1 MECASLPSSL
11 RTPLRASLRASLRK
25 TAAWFG
31 AEWCLIDTVEPCD
44 HARYARLRARAMT
57 LFLFAWFLMAS
68 SACSHSAFE
77 RQHEQAVAQNPPG
90 VELEIRTRGDRKQFA
105 VSEPVEFEELYT
117 SKYSG
122 LWHIEILEGLNT
134 ASNATGSDVVHI
146 ADGST
151 ILEQPREM
159 WAGIICCDSRHVWLS
174 QDPTRVPYKLSATPT
189 RANPEGL
196 HNPEWHKLH
205 LPSKPGKYQVYLTTQ
220 RLFGRSDS
228 TTTYEGKGIPLSSNV
243 LKLEVK

>member
-1 MECASLPSSL
+1 
-11 RTPLRASLRASLRK
+11 
-25 TAAWFG
+25 
-31 AEWCLIDTVEPCD
+31 
-44 HARYARLRARAMT
+44 
-57 LFLFAWFLMAS
+57 MAS

>member
-1 MECASLPSSL
+1 MECLSNVTEDIA
-11 RTPLRASLRASLRK
+11 RVGR
-25 TAAWFG
+25 
-31 AEWCLIDTVEPCD
+31 EWCLIRTVKS
-44 HARYARLRARAMT
+44 RYRARCAPLGALLST
-57 LFLFAWFLMAS
+57 LFLFAG

-105 VSEPVEFEELYT
+105 VAEPVEFEEFYT

-122 LWHIEILEGLNT
+122 LWHIEILEGWNE
-134 ASNATGSDVVHI
+134 ASNATGADVVHI
-146 ADGST
+146 ADGKE
-151 ILEQPREM
+151 ILDQPREK

-174 QDPTRVPYKLSATPT
+174 QDPTRVPYKMFASLT
-189 RANPEGL
+189 RANPEGYR
-196 HNPEWHKLH
+196 NPEWHKLH
-205 LPSKPGKYQVYLTTQ
+205 LPAKPGKYQVYLTTQ
-220 RLFGRSDS
+220 RLFGRTEN